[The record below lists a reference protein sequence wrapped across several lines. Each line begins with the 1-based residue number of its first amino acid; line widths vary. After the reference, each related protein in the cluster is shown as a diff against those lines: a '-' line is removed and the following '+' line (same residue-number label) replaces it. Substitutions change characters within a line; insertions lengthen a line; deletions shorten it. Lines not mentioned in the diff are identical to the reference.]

1 MCVISE
7 FGPEPLLFLPTP
19 VHTNAFAMARGYRK
33 IHFETPQAII
43 EKKKMSQP
51 VYVRSFG
58 SYVIHDAVPCALDLC
73 AAGATAAVTA
83 SLVPL
88 HVASHAES
96 FTATFVGA
104 QEWLLTRVRV
114 AVDPQT
120 GWARKSLVAHL
131 TDVPILR
138 RAGKV
143 GRGRRRDVVV
153 MLVLLLPLAAVVGI
167 YWRSVLRVRD

>member
-1 MCVISE
+1 
-7 FGPEPLLFLPTP
+7 
-19 VHTNAFAMARGYRK
+19 MARGYRK
-33 IHFETPQAII
+33 KYSLRRHRRSLNRRECP
-43 EKKKMSQP
+43 QP

-120 GWARKSLVAHL
+120 GWPRKSLVAHL

-153 MLVLLLPLAAVVGI
+153 MLVLLLPLAGVVGI
-167 YWRSVLRVRD
+167 YWRSILRVRN